1 MKHLTD
7 NISIILMIMISLSFM
22 LAVIIAE
29 SINDEIR
36 FQQYI
41 CKNEDLGGH
50 YYLNGKRNTIW
61 WNCEK

>member
-1 MKHLTD
+1 
-7 NISIILMIMISLSFM
+7 MISLSFM